1 MDMPMSGAETAE
13 LKKSTNAHILAH
25 NYAPRDIQDVADA
38 VGDSLYLVQMGADSN
53 ADVLENHPT
62 GKRRAVCAFMKQHTL
77 RKLRELAA
85 RRCALNHPHCRAG
98 GAGAEADRA
107 DLEYDLIARPD

>member
-1 MDMPMSGAETAE
+1 MSGAETAE

-25 NYAPRDIQDVADA
+25 NYAPRNIQDVADA

-62 GKRRAVCAFMKQHTL
+62 GKRRSGVRFHEAAYFAQTARTCCATASTKS
-77 RKLRELAA
+77 R
-85 RRCALNHPHCRAG
+85 
-98 GAGAEADRA
+98 
-107 DLEYDLIARPD
+107 